1 MFFFLL
7 SWQHAY
13 LSYSH
18 HPRFKNIQSGISHDA
33 IAIEFFIFL
42 FPPENSTLVQVFSKI
57 GLINTFLST
66 RTFFL
71 LIMDLE
77 HITIS
82 TSRIPFPC
90 WVTYTQD
97 TFLLVGAVQTR
108 EKMLHKLNAEIQ
120 ARLRSGVAITSVA
133 QCVEELVLNSIDARA
148 TCVAVRVDMSCCKI
162 QVVDNGIG
170 MSHASLEKVAERYA
184 QLRLIT
190 GYTKW
195 VKLQFPPPSRFAQP
209 LPLISDCRG
218 CGVPTGRECSE
229 IQVRFKIPTVLPSLT
244 RSRGEYLRVVGIHS
258 DC

>member
-1 MFFFLL
+1 
-7 SWQHAY
+7 
-13 LSYSH
+13 
-18 HPRFKNIQSGISHDA
+18 
-33 IAIEFFIFL
+33 
-42 FPPENSTLVQVFSKI
+42 
-57 GLINTFLST
+57 
-66 RTFFL
+66 
-71 LIMDLE
+71 MDLE

-82 TSRIPFPC
+82 PSRIPFPC

-184 QLRLIT
+184 HVTEGLVIN
-190 GYTKW
+190 YW
-195 VKLQFPPPSRFAQP
+195 VYKMGKTSISPPPPPPHLSRFAPP
-209 LPLISDCRG
+209 LPLISDH
-218 CGVPTGRECSE
+218 
-229 IQVRFKIPTVLPSLT
+229 SLT
-244 RSRGEYLRVVGIHS
+244 PIIL
-258 DC
+258 